1 MTQFRWLAAL
11 GACMV
16 LTSGAS
22 AAVPAQP
29 ARGESIT
36 TATHATT
43 PSADLATTTLAA
55 LGPTL
60 AVGDVVFTR
69 IPFAPFT
76 KITQVTGGW
85 ANHVGVVI
93 DVSRAEPLIAESKVP
108 LSKITPLSS
117 FVRRSDHGR
126 VAILRPSEPLSAAQ
140 QAKLRHA
147 VDARLHVFYD
157 TGFDLASPRQFCSR
171 FVREVLTEAAGTTY
185 GEAQRFSDLLT
196 SNPDADQRF
205 WTLWY
210 FGRIPWQRV
219 TVTPESMRRDHRL
232 HTVFDGNAQ
241 TASL

>member
-11 GACMV
+11 GACLV
-16 LTSGAS
+16 LTWGAS
-22 AAVPAQP
+22 ATTSAQP
-29 ARGESIT
+29 VHGERT
-36 TATHATT
+36 TAATPT
-43 PSADLATTTLAA
+43 PTTAAGLATTTLAT

-85 ANHVGVVI
+85 SNHVGVVI
-93 DVSRAEPLIAESKVP
+93 DVSGAEPLIAESKVP

-117 FVRRSDHGR
+117 FVRRSDRGR
-126 VAILRPSEPLSAAQ
+126 VAILRPSEPLGTAQ
-140 QAKLRHA
+140 QTRLRHA
-147 VDARLHVFYD
+147 VDARLHVLYD

-171 FVREVLTEAAGTTY
+171 FVREVLAEATGTSY
-185 GEAQRFSDLLT
+185 GETQRLIDLLT